1 MWGYLKDVVFNT
13 PISHIAE
20 LKASTAQHILTVIP
34 ETMRSVVEHA
44 RSRFQLLGENGGY
57 YIEHV
62 LYQSRE
68 SKKPI

>member
-44 RSRFQLLGENGGY
+44 VSQFQLLAENGRQH
-57 YIEHV
+57 IEHV
-62 LYQSRE
+62 LHQYRE
-68 SKKPI
+68 I

>member
-44 RSRFQLLGENGGY
+44 VSQFQLLAKNGRQH
-57 YIEHV
+57 IEHV
-62 LYQSRE
+62 LHQYRE
-68 SKKPI
+68 I